1 MARAPSKFRQGDV
14 TRVVKGVV
22 AAGVEV
28 MRVEVDIDGRINVIA
43 SKLGNA
49 PAGANALDQWMA
61 AHAGEAQGH

>member
-1 MARAPSKFRQGDV
+1 MARAPSRFRQGDV

-43 SKLGNA
+43 SKTGLAVETPEDVKN
-49 PAGANALDQWMA
+49 LL
-61 AHAGEAQGH
+61 